1 MLLMVLAALAA
12 PVAEPCGPGAIRS
25 ACPEAAAMRAEAE
38 LAAVAKALPGAI
50 DAINEAGMERSG
62 EDVAAWKARAA
73 EVVSLWIA
81 FRDARCDPALLRFEG
96 QAGAV
101 RSGACR
107 ARISRA
113 AAADLGFRYDLGKH
127 PLGRGDAETEATAP
141 RPSAEDAG
149 PCAHPPP
156 AECDYCGM
164 NQCWEARLKADDTRL
179 NAAWRRALA
188 TIAARPGLPAAGR
201 ADWTARLRAA
211 QRAWLRWRDANCD
224 LERLETPNPWAHS
237 IYALVTG
244 PCLARETEARTAV
257 LARTYGR

>member
-12 PVAEPCGPGAIRS
+12 PAVGPCGPGRVRS
-25 ACPEAAAMRAEAE
+25 ACPEAEAVRAEAE

-50 DAINEAGMERSG
+50 DAINDAGMERSA
-62 EDVAAWKARAA
+62 EDLAAWKARAA
-73 EVVSLWIA
+73 EVASLWTG
-81 FRDARCDPALLRFEG
+81 FREARCDPALLRFEG
-96 QAGAV
+96 QAGPV
-101 RSGACR
+101 QSGACR

-113 AAADLGFRYDLGKH
+113 AAADFGFRYGLG
-127 PLGRGDAETEATAP
+127 GRTFGRRDVETEATAP

-149 PCAHPPP
+149 PCAHPLP

-164 NQCWEARLKADDTRL
+164 NHCWETRLKADDARL

-188 TIAARPGLPAAGR
+188 TIAAKPGMTATQR
-201 ADWTARLRAA
+201 RDWAARLRAA
-211 QRAWLRWRDANCD
+211 QRAWLRWRDADCE

-244 PCLARETEARTAV
+244 PCLAGETEARTAV